1 MDEKPYSFSLSRT
14 EFRYEF
20 ESVSQEKV
28 VQKVVLFTQ
37 TDSPQIFNLALLDVL
52 EGGKMS
58 DVSVTNNDDLRT
70 VIATVFKIIEDFL
83 NKNQD
88 RFVIFK
94 GSDDRRQRL
103 YRIVIGRELEL
114 LQQNF
119 QIWGVVDNE
128 ITIFEINKEIN
139 FYLIGKKM
147 KASKKIVT
155 KTTAEQIVQKKLNE
169 VNDMLKK
176 TDLSKLGIIR

>member
-1 MDEKPYSFSLSRT
+1 MNEKPYPFSLTRT

-20 ESVSQEKV
+20 VSVSQNKA

-37 TDSPQIFNLALLDVL
+37 TDSPLIFNLALLDLL
-52 EGGKMS
+52 ENGKMS

-70 VIATVFKIIEDFL
+70 VLATVIKIIGDFL
-83 NKNQD
+83 NKNQY
-88 RFVIFK
+88 RFVVFR

-114 LQQNF
+114 LQESF

-128 ITIFEINKEIN
+128 LTIFELNKEMD
-139 FYLIGKKM
+139 FYLIGKK
-147 KASKKIVT
+147 
-155 KTTAEQIVQKKLNE
+155 
-169 VNDMLKK
+169 
-176 TDLSKLGIIR
+176 

>member
-1 MDEKPYSFSLSRT
+1 MTEKPYPFSLTRT

-20 ESVSQEKV
+20 VSVSQDKA

-37 TDSPQIFNLALLDVL
+37 TDSPLIFNLALLDVL
-52 EGGKMS
+52 ENGKMS

-70 VIATVFKIIEDFL
+70 VLATVIKIIEDFL

-88 RFVIFK
+88 RFVVFR

-128 ITIFEINKEIN
+128 LTIFELNKEMD
-139 FYLIGKKM
+139 FYLIGKK
-147 KASKKIVT
+147 
-155 KTTAEQIVQKKLNE
+155 
-169 VNDMLKK
+169 
-176 TDLSKLGIIR
+176 